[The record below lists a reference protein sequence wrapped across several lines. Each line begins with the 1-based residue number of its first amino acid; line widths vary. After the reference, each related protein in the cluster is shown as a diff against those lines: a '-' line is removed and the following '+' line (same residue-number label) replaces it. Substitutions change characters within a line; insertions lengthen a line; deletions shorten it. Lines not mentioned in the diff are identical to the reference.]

1 LFKIDWKS
9 KIVSKYRRTIVQ
21 EVTIVHFQMPEEV
34 KST

>member
-1 LFKIDWKS
+1 
-9 KIVSKYRRTIVQ
+9 VSKYRRTIVQ